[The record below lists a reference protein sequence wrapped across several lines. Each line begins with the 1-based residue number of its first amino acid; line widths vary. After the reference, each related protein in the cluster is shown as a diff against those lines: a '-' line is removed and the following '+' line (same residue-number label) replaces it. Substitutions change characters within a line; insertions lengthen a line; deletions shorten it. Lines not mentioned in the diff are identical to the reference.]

1 MSALKPILRELKDA
15 ALKGG
20 AHAKDKLHQLTDNL
34 DGHLDDIIRSVRD
47 NDRYDDTVDVSI
59 RRFNRNQNHH
69 SAEYNRQYNEQL
81 DTLQN
86 MTAAD
91 WVRNRI
97 QYLENGRT
105 SDSLRAQQNARDTA
119 LNAKITELRR
129 NGESRESAQQIA
141 QEWLG
146 NQAALHRLDGIAG
159 GNVADIS
166 GVGDSRINSSL
177 GSQWRSRVSDID
189 SSIIAFVDANPG
201 VNLNDV
207 SISVVLR

>member
-59 RRFNRNQNHH
+59 RRFNRNQNHD
-69 SAEYNRQYNEQL
+69 SAEYNRQYDEQM
-81 DTLQN
+81 DTLQY

-159 GNVADIS
+159 GDVTDIS

-189 SSIIAFVDANPG
+189 RSIIDFVDANPG
-201 VNLNDV
+201 VRLDDV
-207 SISVVLR
+207 SINVVLR